1 MKIQMI
7 SWKLFNKIFLKN
19 KYLNYTYPVDILYV
33 DKFYDYIY
41 KYKISNGDHIR
52 YMIID
57 YDLFPIPLLM
67 SYEPGSGVINFSY
80 FSKVPS
86 WTFRKLFDNFSFEE
100 VPFIS
105 SVSYR
110 IEELSLSKEGIDG
123 NLYLSNKLYN
133 KFTELINNSVDKFL
147 EVVLD
152 VYFTE
157 NLGEGIYKSVRLEI
171 DMFDNLTITNN
182 GQVEVN
188 TVIDKEYPRQFN
200 YIAFLD
206 KLSEYME
213 KNEVIY
219 SPF

>member
-1 MKIQMI
+1 MI
-7 SWKLFNKIFLKN
+7 SWNLFNKIFLEN

-41 KYKISNGDHIR
+41 KYEVSNGDYIR
-52 YMIID
+52 YMITD

-67 SYEPGSGVINFSY
+67 SYEPRSGVINFSY
-80 FSKVPS
+80 FSKIPS
-86 WTFRKLFDNFSFEE
+86 WTFRKLFDNFSLEE

-110 IEELSLSKEGIDG
+110 TEELSLSKEGIDG

-133 KFTELINNSVDKFL
+133 KFTELIDNSVDKFL

-157 NLGEGIYKSVRLEI
+157 NLGTGIYKNIRLDI
-171 DMFDNLTITNN
+171 DIFGNLTITNN
-182 GQVEVN
+182 GQVEIN
-188 TVIDKEYPRQFN
+188 TVIDKEYPHQFN

-206 KLSEYME
+206 KLSEYMG

>member
-1 MKIQMI
+1 MI
-7 SWKLFNKIFLKN
+7 SWNLFNKIFLEN

-41 KYKISNGDHIR
+41 KYEVSNGDYIR
-52 YMIID
+52 YMITD

-67 SYEPGSGVINFSY
+67 SYEPRSGVINFSY
-80 FSKVPS
+80 FSKIPS
-86 WTFRKLFDNFSFEE
+86 WTFRKLFDNFSLEE

-110 IEELSLSKEGIDG
+110 TEELSLSKEGIDG

-133 KFTELINNSVDKFL
+133 KFTELIDNSVDKFL

-157 NLGEGIYKSVRLEI
+157 NLGTGIYKNIRLDI
-171 DMFDNLTITNN
+171 DIFGNLTITNN
-182 GQVEVN
+182 GQVEIN
-188 TVIDKEYPRQFN
+188 TVIDKEYPHQFN

>member
-7 SWKLFNKIFLKN
+7 SWNLFNKIFLEN

-41 KYKISNGDHIR
+41 KYEVSNGDYIR
-52 YMIID
+52 YMITD

-67 SYEPGSGVINFSY
+67 SYEPRSGVINFSY
-80 FSKVPS
+80 FSKIPS
-86 WTFRKLFDNFSFEE
+86 WTFRKLFDNFSLEE

-110 IEELSLSKEGIDG
+110 TEELSLSKEGIDG

-133 KFTELINNSVDKFL
+133 KFTELIDNSVDKFL

-157 NLGEGIYKSVRLEI
+157 NLGTGIYKNIRLDI
-171 DMFDNLTITNN
+171 DIFGNLTITNN
-182 GQVEVN
+182 GQVEIN
-188 TVIDKEYPRQFN
+188 TVIDKEYPHQFN

-206 KLSEYME
+206 KLSEYMG

>member
-7 SWKLFNKIFLKN
+7 SWNLFNKIFLEN

-41 KYKISNGDHIR
+41 KYEVSNGDYIR
-52 YMIID
+52 YMITD

-67 SYEPGSGVINFSY
+67 SYEPESGVINFSY
-80 FSKVPS
+80 FSKIPS
-86 WTFRKLFDNFSFEE
+86 WTFRKLFDNFSLEE

-110 IEELSLSKEGIDG
+110 TEELSLSKEGIDG

-133 KFTELINNSVDKFL
+133 KFTELIDNSVDKFL

-157 NLGEGIYKSVRLEI
+157 NLGTGIYKNIRLDI
-171 DMFDNLTITNN
+171 DIFGNLTITNN
-182 GQVEVN
+182 GQVEIN
-188 TVIDKEYPRQFN
+188 TVIDKEYPHQFN

-206 KLSEYME
+206 KLSEYMG